1 MIKRITALILT
12 VCLLLSVS
20 GCGFIMDQIETSK
33 IETMVQE
40 SLGEYFDSK
49 GSFDLNSKA
58 KKKYDLSDLADEQ
71 KALGSYFLS
80 KCSGFEI
87 KDTKVND
94 GRKSAQCTVEFFKVP
109 DLSSLDLFIATSDE
123 YEDEIDSLKKKTVKI
138 SFKLVKNK
146 NDEWIYSD
154 LNKFFDTFAAP
165 LKELCILDD
174 EGNPLNITAAYID
187 AFYQE
192 SVWYDPLMGNPA
204 EGDTLVSP
212 VALVNYFY
220 FKQPMVLTLTAVLM
234 KDGDEV
240 SRIEVNVNNSVVA
253 KCDFDAGLTLGSS
266 SFEAGSYTIAI
277 MSGDITI
284 AESAAVRVR

>member
-1 MIKRITALILT
+1 MIKKITSLILT
-12 VCLLLSVS
+12 VCLLLSVT

-33 IETMVQE
+33 IEAMVSE
-40 SLGEYFDSK
+40 SLEQFFGSK
-49 GSFDLNSKA
+49 GSYDLNSHA
-58 KKKYDLSDLADEQ
+58 KKKYDLSDLIEEQ
-71 KALGSYFLS
+71 KALESYAVS

-87 KDTKVND
+87 KETKVND
-94 GRKSAQCTVEFFKVP
+94 GRESAQCTVEFYKVP
-109 DLSSLDLFIATSDE
+109 DLSAIDILIATSDE

-146 NDEWIYSD
+146 NGDWIYAD

-165 LKELCILDD
+165 IKDLCILDE
-174 EGNPLNITAAYID
+174 EGKPLNVTAAYID

-220 FKQPMVLTLTAVLM
+220 FKQPMVLSLTAVLM
-234 KDGDEV
+234 KDDDEV
-240 SRIEVNVNNSVVA
+240 SRLEVNVNNSVVA
-253 KCDFDAGLTLGSS
+253 KCDFDAGLTVGSS
-266 SFEAGSYTIAI
+266 SFEAGSYTVVL

-284 AESAAVRVR
+284 AESGVIRVR